1 MIWASKTLK
10 TSLALSGSTEFASPR
25 WKACQ
30 PPKSPPCFV
39 PLRRS
44 QIAACFY
51 FSGDYKAAV
60 EAAQGVIR
68 SNPEFPFSYRY
79 LAAALGQIGRPDE
92 AKEALAKTMA
102 LAPAYFDM
110 YVRSRPPW
118 MRPED
123 HAHMVEG
130 LRKAG
135 WTE

>member
-1 MIWASKTLK
+1 MLQGRHAEAIASLLTCIRLDP
-10 TSLALSGSTEFASPR
+10 LDPI
-25 WKACQ
+25 
-30 PPKSPPCFV
+30 V

-68 SNPEFPFSYRY
+68 SNPEFPVSYRY

-102 LAPAYFDM
+102 LAPAFFDM